1 MSVAASY
8 CAAAPTSHFGG
19 CGGSSIFSFNG
30 PSSWSPRS
38 TAIDSVVTSLQELGR
53 PGDMKASQYQGAR
66 RAFEE
71 KYTSI
76 FGCSGPKCISEV
88 SDVDPCLTTMSNFSE
103 ALKPLEPLSR
113 YRPSEGS
120 SISPDSE
127 LGLLKRDFDRY
138 IESAFS
144 GPSGEEFQQL
154 GATSRPPETST
165 DSESDLGS
173 RTSKHR
179 ESRFNFVERR
189 ANTLRDNLCMIRD
202 PRALFDESLEGAR
215 SAFREAYN
223 TAFGEPAPDCL
234 LGPSNASM
242 SSGRRRRYLQEK
254 DRYTRALA
262 PLTELQIPYQC
273 GGARG
278 YSKSDLDVLKQ
289 DTDAYIQEQFGPR
302 TGGRPTGI
310 DFFSQARQSAVDRP
324 LQYLGYS
331 SPSQV
336 AHPVPSDPS
345 DYSYTTFY
353 EGDDLLCSESSNG
366 QDMRTGRSFTASQA
380 SASKPSTS
388 QQLIPRPQ
396 PLNSHAIQTLF
407 DLGDQG
413 GWGRRSNSL
422 GFTSKSQKGGS
433 SRNPRPPSLHPS
445 QCATCTGYS
454 SIQPPRAAFSSFPP
468 TGNYTIYLVRSQAP
482 DDVFVPHRV
491 PAYGYPS
498 SYSPSASSSPPL
510 AMQSGYNP
518 LSCRVCSS
526 NQRTYSRGW

>member
-8 CAAAPTSHFGG
+8 SAAAPTSHLGG
-19 CGGSSIFSFNG
+19 CGGSSIFSSNG

-53 PGDMKASQYQGAR
+53 PGDMKASQYQGAKC
-66 RAFEE
+66 AFKER
-71 KYTSI
+71 YTSI
-76 FGCSGPKCISEV
+76 FGGSGPKCISEV
-88 SDVDPCLTTMSNFSE
+88 SDVGPCLTTMINFSE

-127 LGLLKRDFDRY
+127 LGSLKRDIDSY

-144 GPSGEEFQQL
+144 RPSGEDFQQS

-165 DSESDLGS
+165 DSASDLGS
-173 RTSKHR
+173 STSKHG

-189 ANTLRDNLCMIRD
+189 ANTLRDNLWMIRD
-202 PRALFDESLEGAR
+202 PTALFHESLEGAR
-215 SAFREAYN
+215 SAFREAYS
-223 TAFGEPAPDCL
+223 TAFGVPAPDCL
-234 LGPSNASM
+234 LGPSNPAM
-242 SSGRRRRYLQEK
+242 SSRRRRRYLQEK

-262 PLTELQIPYQC
+262 PLTELQIPYQR

-310 DFFSQARQSAVDRP
+310 DFFSQARQSAIDRP

-345 DYSYTTFY
+345 DYSYATSY

-366 QDMRTGRSFTASQA
+366 QDMRIGRSFTASQA
-380 SASKPSTS
+380 SASKPSTN
-388 QQLIPRPQ
+388 QQQIPRPQ
-396 PLNSHAIQTLF
+396 PLNSHVIQTLF
-407 DLGDQG
+407 DLGDQRG
-413 GWGRRSNSL
+413 LGRRSDSL
-422 GFTSKSQKGGS
+422 GFSFPSQGRRS
-433 SRNPRPPSLHPS
+433 SRRSGAPSFYPG
-445 QCATCTGYS
+445 QCTICTGYS
-454 SIQPPRAAFSSFPP
+454 SMQPPRAAFSSFPP
-468 TGNYTIYLVRSQAP
+468 TGIYTIYLVRSQAP
-482 DDVFVPHRV
+482 DHVFVPHRV
-491 PAYGYPS
+491 SAYSS

-510 AMQSGYNP
+510 TMQSGYNP
-518 LSCRVCSS
+518 YSCRVCSL
-526 NQRTYSRGW
+526 NQTTYSRRW